1 MDELLSRQIARLN
14 SEITLLE
21 EKTHG
26 NRPNTYRP
34 KLAKRLYELGMLY
47 KYECNDPERAEVFLA
62 RSADQYDQY
71 TGRIKQATS
80 DKIET
85 LRQLVA
91 LYRMTDRT
99 DMIENTL
106 FRLLKVYEP
115 LAEKYWWI
123 YSENVAIIQWE
134 LGNLYASMNRSDA
147 AEQMY
152 RKSLATHAE
161 FDDEDKGRYCPGT
174 AQCYRSLGRLLE
186 AQGRFSEAKKCYRTA
201 IDMLKELGETDPS
214 ERGRFAAS
222 LKMSRALLA
231 DLNRKLRDM
240 KKGSPNPNPGKD

>member
-1 MDELLSRQIARLN
+1 MDELLTRPIARLE

-21 EKTHG
+21 EKLHG
-26 NRPNTYRP
+26 NRPNTYRF

-47 KYECNDPERAEVFLA
+47 KYECNDFERAEIFLI
-62 RSADQYDQY
+62 RSADQYDHY

-99 DMIENTL
+99 DMIEHTL
-106 FRLLKVYEP
+106 FRLLKIYEP
-115 LAEKYWWI
+115 LAQEYWWI

-161 FDDEDKGRYCPGT
+161 FDDEDKGRYRPET

-214 ERGRFAAS
+214 ERSRFAAP
-222 LKMSRALLA
+222 LKMSRKLLT
-231 DLNRKLRDM
+231 DINRKLRDM

>member
-1 MDELLSRQIARLN
+1 MDELLSRQITQLE

-62 RSADQYDQY
+62 RSADQYDHY

-85 LRQLVA
+85 LRQLVT

-106 FRLLKVYEP
+106 LRLLKVYEP

-134 LGNLYASMNRSDA
+134 LGNLYASMDKSDT

-152 RKSLATHAE
+152 RESLATHAE
-161 FDDEDKGRYCPGT
+161 FDDEDRGRYVPGT

-186 AQGRFSEAKKCYRTA
+186 AQSRYNEAKKCYRTS
-201 IDMLKELGETDPS
+201 IDMLKELEEIDPS
-214 ERGRFAAS
+214 ERSRFAAP
-222 LKMSRALLA
+222 LKKSRALLS

-240 KKGSPNPNPGKD
+240 KGHTSSSDPGKD